1 MDRSVKLEHENSLIY
16 AIDNYTEL
24 EFLDRKTIIVID
36 KDRFLVC
43 KQLMLENAPD
53 EDYAEFLNIPIE
65 KVRYFKHKM
74 QIFEDS
80 IRARRRAAR
89 LNAQRRKKIKPIK
102 RKREI
107 SSEERFKKAREL
119 ISKNYSTNQI
129 SKILRISERSVTRFK
144 KRIREEKKKL
154 KAEGKIQTSPNDPDD
169 ENSFKY
175 LSQNE
180 KVKRA
185 KELFQKR
192 LKIQDISEILQISE
206 RSVRRW
212 KDRITK
218 MELDESLLEPI
229 KSESVSKDEDVN
241 KIDSDDNDTEDTKP
255 KRKRRAYLDREKV
268 QYATEL
274 IENGL
279 SNKEMSMLLEMS
291 IACVRKLKTKI
302 LNGTAEELI
311 DDSEE
316 HYKRVNKS
324 QDDKEEGIDPLNVL
338 PQIAMPTI
346 SQKTSCE
353 RKPKV
358 PLSDRDMY
366 IVRLLRDNEIRTMD
380 IAKMIGISERSVTRL
395 LSKSRDLATVEYD
408 QDILE
413 EVERLIS
420 SKEMILNE
428 VVDEPIADVSE
439 ESKENIGLSL
449 LAMNVKTKDIAKMLD
464 VGEKIVHKWKSK
476 MIKTEIKEE
485 DAVKEYENNDLKVNE
500 YVVEY
505 LE

>member
-1 MDRSVKLEHENSLIY
+1 MLQVSQ
-16 AIDNYTEL
+16 
-24 EFLDRKTIIVID
+24 FID
-36 KDRFLVC
+36 KRRYINIL
-43 KQLMLENAPD
+43 LINIHLD
-53 EDYAEFLNIPIE
+53 EDYAEFLNIPID

-89 LNAQRRKKIKPIK
+89 LNAQRRKKVKPEK

-119 ISKNYSTNQI
+119 IGKNYSTNQI

-144 KRIREEKKKL
+144 KRIREEKQKL
-154 KAEGKIQTSPNDPDD
+154 KAEGKIQSNPNDPDD

-175 LSQNE
+175 LTQNE
-180 KVKRA
+180 KIKRA
-185 KELFQKR
+185 QQLFQKGLR
-192 LKIQDISEILQISE
+192 IQDISEILQISE

-212 KDRITK
+212 KDRISK
-218 MELDESLLEPI
+218 MELNKSLLDEV
-229 KSESVSKDEDVN
+229 KTENVSKDVDAV
-241 KIDSDDNDTEDTKP
+241 IQDDNDSDQIDTEDIMKP
-255 KRKRRAYLDREKV
+255 KRKRRAYLNREKV

-316 HYKRVNKS
+316 HYKRVINSSNDNK
-324 QDDKEEGIDPLNVL
+324 EVGGNDPLNVL

-346 SQKTSCE
+346 SPKVTSCE

-358 PLSDRDMY
+358 SLSDRDML

-395 LSKSRDLATVEYD
+395 LSKSRELTIIEYD

-413 EVERLIS
+413 EVARLIS

-428 VVDEPIADVSE
+428 AVDEPINDVCD
-439 ESKENIGLSL
+439 ESKENIGISL
-449 LAMNVKTKDIAKMLD
+449 LAMNVKVTFLQSCETD
-464 VGEKIVHKWKSK
+464 
-476 MIKTEIKEE
+476 
-485 DAVKEYENNDLKVNE
+485 
-500 YVVEY
+500 
-505 LE
+505 

>member
-1 MDRSVKLEHENSLIY
+1 M
-16 AIDNYTEL
+16 
-24 EFLDRKTIIVID
+24 
-36 KDRFLVC
+36 
-43 KQLMLENAPD
+43 
-53 EDYAEFLNIPIE
+53 
-65 KVRYFKHKM
+65 
-74 QIFEDS
+74 FEDS

-89 LNAQRRKKIKPIK
+89 LNAQRRKKINPVK

-119 ISKNYSTNQI
+119 ISMNYSTNHI
-129 SKILRISERSVTRFK
+129 SKVLRISERSVTRFK
-144 KRIREEKKKL
+144 KRIREEKQKL
-154 KAEGKIQTSPNDPDD
+154 KAEGKIKSSPNDPDD
-169 ENSFKY
+169 ENLFKY
-175 LSQNE
+175 LSQAE

-218 MELDESLLEPI
+218 MELDESLMEPV
-229 KSESVSKDEDVN
+229 KSENVSQVDNISKM
-241 KIDSDDNDTEDTKP
+241 DSDDQDNTDDMKP
-255 KRKRRAYLDREKV
+255 KRKRRAYMDREKV

-316 HYKRVNKS
+316 HYKRVNNS
-324 QDDKEEGIDPLNVL
+324 QEEKEVGNDPLNVL
-338 PQIAMPTI
+338 PQIVMSTI
-346 SQKTSCE
+346 SPKVTCE
-353 RKPKV
+353 RKAKV

-366 IVRLLRDNEIRTMD
+366 IVRLLRDNQIRTMD

-395 LSKSRDLATVEYD
+395 LSKSREITVIEYNQEIID
-408 QDILE
+408 
-413 EVERLIS
+413 EVERLIM

-428 VVDEPIADVSE
+428 VENETITDVCD
-439 ESKENIGLSL
+439 ESKENVGLSL
-449 LAMNVKTKDIAKMLD
+449 LAMNVQ
-464 VGEKIVHKWKSK
+464 
-476 MIKTEIKEE
+476 
-485 DAVKEYENNDLKVNE
+485 VNSCFVFVTVCH
-500 YVVEY
+500 Y
-505 LE
+505 

>member
-1 MDRSVKLEHENSLIY
+1 MLQVSQ
-16 AIDNYTEL
+16 
-24 EFLDRKTIIVID
+24 FID
-36 KDRFLVC
+36 KRRYINIL
-43 KQLMLENAPD
+43 LINIHLD
-53 EDYAEFLNIPIE
+53 EDYAEFLNIPID

-89 LNAQRRKKIKPIK
+89 LNAQRRKKVKPEK

-119 ISKNYSTNQI
+119 IGKNYSTNQI

-144 KRIREEKKKL
+144 KRIREEKQKL
-154 KAEGKIQTSPNDPDD
+154 KAEGKIQSNPNDPDD

-175 LSQNE
+175 LTQNE
-180 KVKRA
+180 KIKRA
-185 KELFQKR
+185 KQLFQKGLR
-192 LKIQDISEILQISE
+192 IQDISEILQISE

-212 KDRITK
+212 KDRISK
-218 MELDESLLEPI
+218 IELNKSLLDEVKTEN
-229 KSESVSKDEDVN
+229 VSKDVDAV
-241 KIDSDDNDTEDTKP
+241 IQDDNDSGDQIDTEDIMKP
-255 KRKRRAYLDREKV
+255 KRKRRAYLNREKV

-316 HYKRVNKS
+316 HYKRAINSSNDNK
-324 QDDKEEGIDPLNVL
+324 EVGGNDPLNVL
-338 PQIAMPTI
+338 PQIVMPTI
-346 SQKTSCE
+346 SPKVTSCE

-358 PLSDRDMY
+358 SLSDRDML

-380 IAKMIGISERSVTRL
+380 IAKLIGISERSVTRL
-395 LSKSRDLATVEYD
+395 LSKSRELTIIEYD

-413 EVERLIS
+413 EVARLIS

-428 VVDEPIADVSE
+428 AVDEPINDVCD
-439 ESKENIGLSL
+439 ESKENIGISL
-449 LAMNVKTKDIAKMLD
+449 LAMNVKVTFLKLYSFFLNVD
-464 VGEKIVHKWKSK
+464 
-476 MIKTEIKEE
+476 
-485 DAVKEYENNDLKVNE
+485 YNNEFLCF
-500 YVVEY
+500 
-505 LE
+505 

>member
-1 MDRSVKLEHENSLIY
+1 M
-16 AIDNYTEL
+16 
-24 EFLDRKTIIVID
+24 
-36 KDRFLVC
+36 
-43 KQLMLENAPD
+43 
-53 EDYAEFLNIPIE
+53 
-65 KVRYFKHKM
+65 
-74 QIFEDS
+74 FEDS

-89 LNAQRRKKIKPIK
+89 LNAQRRKKINPVR

-119 ISKNYSTNQI
+119 ISMNYSTNHI

-144 KRIREEKKKL
+144 KRIREEKQKL
-154 KAEGKIQTSPNDPDD
+154 KAEGKIKSSPNDPDD
-169 ENSFKY
+169 ENLFKY
-175 LSQNE
+175 LSQAE

-218 MELDESLLEPI
+218 MELDESLMEPV
-229 KSESVSKDEDVN
+229 KSENVSHVDTISKM
-241 KIDSDDNDTEDTKP
+241 DSDDQDNTDDMKP
-255 KRKRRAYLDREKV
+255 KRKRRAYMDREKV
-268 QYATEL
+268 QYAREL

-316 HYKRVNKS
+316 HYKRVNSS
-324 QDDKEEGIDPLNVL
+324 QEEKDVGNDPLNVL
-338 PQIAMPTI
+338 PHIVMPTI
-346 SQKTSCE
+346 SPKVICE

-366 IVRLLRDNEIRTMD
+366 IVRLLRDNQIRTMD

-395 LSKSRDLATVEYD
+395 LSKSRDITVIEYD
-408 QDILE
+408 QEIID
-413 EVERLIS
+413 EVERLIM

-428 VVDEPIADVSE
+428 VENETITDVCD
-439 ESKENIGLSL
+439 ESKENVALSL
-449 LAMNVKTKDIAKMLD
+449 LAMNVQ
-464 VGEKIVHKWKSK
+464 
-476 MIKTEIKEE
+476 
-485 DAVKEYENNDLKVNE
+485 VNSCFFFVTVRD
-500 YVVEY
+500 Y
-505 LE
+505 

>member
-1 MDRSVKLEHENSLIY
+1 MDGLIKQEYENSLVY
-16 AIDNYTEL
+16 TIDNNTEL
-24 EFLDRKTIIVID
+24 EFLDRKTILVID

-43 KQLMLENAPD
+43 KQFMLENAPD
-53 EDYAEFLNIPIE
+53 EDYAEFLNIPTE

-89 LNAQRRKKIKPIK
+89 LNAQRRKKIKPVRK
-102 RKREI
+102 KREI

-119 ISKNYSTNQI
+119 ISKNHSTNQI

-144 KRIREEKKKL
+144 KRIREEKQKL
-154 KAEGKIQTSPNDPDD
+154 KAEGKIQSSPNDPDD
-169 ENSFKY
+169 DDSFKY
-175 LSQNE
+175 LSQTE
-180 KVKRA
+180 KIKRA
-185 KELFQKR
+185 KELFHKQ

-218 MELDESLLEPI
+218 IELDETLMESV
-229 KSESVSKDEDVN
+229 KSENVSKTKEN
-241 KIDSDDNDTEDTKP
+241 KMDSDIEDMKP
-255 KRKRRAYLDREKV
+255 KRKRRAYLDRDKV

-316 HYKRVNKS
+316 HYKRVNSS
-324 QDDKEEGIDPLNVL
+324 QEEIGSDPLNVS
-338 PQIAMPTI
+338 PQIVMPTI
-346 SQKTSCE
+346 SPKMACE

-358 PLSDRDMY
+358 ALSDRDMY

-395 LSKSRDLATVEYD
+395 LSKSRELTVIEYD
-408 QDILE
+408 QDILR

-420 SKEMILNE
+420 SKDMILNE
-428 VVDEPIADVSE
+428 VVNESITDVCD

-476 MIKTEIKEE
+476 MIKTEIKDEE
-485 DAVKEYENNDLKVNE
+485 VEEYENNDLQVSNE